1 MGTKNKIKV
10 IFVALALAT
19 IVSGYNACS
28 QSYKID
34 SSLDD
39 QAVDGLAVSDASPL
53 PAVDSAPVV
62 IDPVVVPP
70 PMVTPIPDTS
80 TPVVTEPPPV
90 MPPALESITQS
101 ISIAANDKVDI
112 LIVDDNSGSMALE
125 QASMASRF
133 GSFLSKL
140 NGLDWQLGITTT
152 DVSADADKKDGRLL
166 RFGQNSNLNLG
177 DYLIGSSMDASLA
190 EELFASTIQ
199 RPINEGSGREQG
211 IFATHRVIERS
222 LDAQNLDVNLP
233 NRKLI
238 RPDAT
243 LAVIVVTDADETP
256 GSSGITDRNKPEFL
270 LGLVKDK
277 LGESKRFSF
286 HSIIVKPNDEAC
298 KYDSSTVEINGR
310 TYSNMNEGFGTKY
323 ADLSNAT
330 GGVIGSVCAT
340 DYSSQLGQ
348 IGNVVA
354 ESVKTAT
361 LNCLPQDTNNDGK
374 PDVTAIDNAGD
385 ALEIESVSGLTLT
398 FVTPLPIGST
408 HLSYA
413 CIKSVQ

>member
-39 QAVDGLAVSDASPL
+39 QAVDGLGASDAIPL
-53 PAVDSAPVV
+53 PPVDSTPVA
-62 IDPVVVPP
+62 IDPVPVPP

-80 TPVVTEPPPV
+80 TPVVTDPPPV
-90 MPPALESITQS
+90 MSPALEAIKQS
-101 ISIAANDKVDI
+101 ILIEASDKVDI

-133 GSFLSKL
+133 SSFLSKL
-140 NGLDWQLGITTT
+140 SGLNWQLGITTT
-152 DVSADADKKDGRLL
+152 DVSSDAEKKDGRLL
-166 RFGQNSNLNLG
+166 RFGQNSDVNLG
-177 DYLIGSSMDASLA
+177 DYLIGSSLDPAVA
-190 EELFASTIQ
+190 EQLFASTIQ

-222 LDAQNLDVNLP
+222 LDAQNLDVNQP

-243 LAVIVVTDADETP
+243 LAVVVVTDADETP
-256 GSSGITDRNKPEFL
+256 GTVGITDRNKAEFL
-270 LGLVKDK
+270 IGLVKEK

-286 HSIIVKPNDEAC
+286 HSIIVKPGDDTC
-298 KYDSSTVEINGR
+298 KYDNSKVILGGK
-310 TYSNMNEGFGTKY
+310 TYYNSNEGYGMEY
-323 ADLSNAT
+323 AKLSNAT
-330 GGVIGSVCAT
+330 GGIIGSVCES

-348 IGNVVA
+348 IGNLVA

-361 LNCLPQDTNNDGK
+361 LNCLPQDVDKDGQ
-374 PDVTAIDNAGD
+374 PDVTAIDDSGK
-385 ALEIESVSGLTLT
+385 ALAIESVTGLTVS
-398 FVTPLPIGST
+398 FVSPLPIGST
-408 HLSYA
+408 HISYSCVKA
-413 CIKSVQ
+413 VQ